1 MKTFKIKKIFL
12 ISLTFLG
19 LLACNKQLEEYNPTG
34 LTADAV
40 YGTPAGFE
48 TLVNAAYAY
57 TRFWYGKEEGY
68 NLMEMGTDIWMLG
81 SDNQQ
86 PSLMNYLS
94 LSGNQQ
100 PTLDSLWRKTYQA
113 INVCNAGISRIKD
126 VPTNATFTA
135 DVKKYREGELKFL
148 RAFYYWHIVEVW
160 GGVHLSTE
168 ETIGP
173 QGTANRTSVETF
185 YNLIIEDLTFAT
197 TNLPNTTTNYGRVT
211 KPAAEAFLAR
221 VYLTRGK
228 YAEASA
234 LAKKVIT
241 DYGLQLLPNYAD
253 LWNMANI
260 KNKEVIWVVNY
271 SVNLL
276 LNDLRDAKLF
286 PDGHPR
292 AGHNGHLMFGMRYDV
307 STPGMSRNIVDGRP
321 FVRYKPTLFLLNL
334 FDETKDARYLG
345 SFKTVWK
352 ANVAS
357 SNPALAIGD
366 TAILASKYVIDPAVR
381 ATKKYKIY
389 DKNDVYNADG
399 TSKDNQHFVQLNKF
413 NDPTR
418 PAVAEQ
424 QSARDAFVLRLAEM
438 YLIVAEAEH
447 QLGNNTVA
455 AQYINSLR
463 TRAALPGK
471 TADMQITDADITL
484 DFILDERAR
493 ELAGEQLRW
502 FDLKRTGKLISRVK
516 ANNPE
521 AAPNIQDFHNLRP
534 IPQTQLDA
542 VTNKTEFTQNPG
554 Y

>member
-1 MKTFKIKKIFL
+1 MKNFRIQYIYILSFTL
-12 ISLTFLG
+12 LG
-19 LLACNKQLEEYNPTG
+19 LFACNKQLEEYNPSG
-34 LTADAV
+34 LTPDAV
-40 YGTPAGFE
+40 YSTPSGFE

-68 NLMEMGTDIWMLG
+68 NLTEMGTDIWMLG

-86 PSLMNYLS
+86 PSLMNYVNLT
-94 LSGNQQ
+94 GIAQ

-113 INVCNAGISRIKD
+113 INICNAGITRITN
-126 VPTNATFTA
+126 VPTNTTFTA
-135 DVKKYREGELKFL
+135 DVKKIREGELRFL
-148 RAFYYWHIVEVW
+148 RAFYYWHLVETW
-160 GGVHLSTE
+160 GGVHFTTA
-168 ETIGP
+168 ETVGP
-173 QGTANRTSVETF
+173 QNTANRTAVQTF
-185 YNLIIEDLTFAT
+185 YNLILEDLNFAVANLPAT
-197 TNLPNTTTNYGRVT
+197 TTSYGRVT

-221 VYLTRGK
+221 VHLTRGN
-228 YAEASA
+228 YTDASI

-241 DYGLQLLPNYAD
+241 DYGFQLLPNYAD
-253 LWNMANI
+253 LWKMANI

-271 SVNLL
+271 SANLL

-307 STPGMSRNIVDGRP
+307 LTPGMSRNIVDGRP

-352 ANVAS
+352 ANVNAAS
-357 SNPALAIGD
+357 VGIAIGD
-366 TAILASKYVIDPAVR
+366 TAILASKYAIDPAIR
-381 ATKKYKIY
+381 AIKKYRIY
-389 DKNDVYNADG
+389 DRSDVYNADG
-399 TSKDNQHFVQLNKF
+399 TSKNNQQFVQLNKF
-413 NDPTR
+413 DDPTR

-424 QSARDAFVLRLAEM
+424 QSARDAFVFRLAEM
-438 YLIVAEAEH
+438 YLIVAEAEY
-447 QLGNNTVA
+447 QLGNNAVA
-455 AQYINSLR
+455 AQYINFIR

-471 TADMQITDADITL
+471 TADMQITDADVNL

-493 ELAGEQLRW
+493 ELAGEQIRW
-502 FDLKRTGKLISRVK
+502 FDLKRTGKLIDRVK
-516 ANNPE
+516 AYNPE
-521 AAPNIQDFHNLRP
+521 AAPNIKDFHVLRP

-542 VTNKTEFTQNPG
+542 ITNKSEFTQNPG